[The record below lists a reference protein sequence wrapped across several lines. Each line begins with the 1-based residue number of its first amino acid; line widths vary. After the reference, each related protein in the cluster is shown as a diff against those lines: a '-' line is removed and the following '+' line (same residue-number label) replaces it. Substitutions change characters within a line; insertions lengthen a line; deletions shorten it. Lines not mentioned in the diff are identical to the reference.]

1 MHLYQLSP
9 PVQRDVIDTLAQLL
23 QGARDGQIIGL
34 ALGAALPRRRYIT
47 ATAGECHR
55 DPTYTRG
62 IVRALD
68 DELAR
73 LVQTRAMFTT
83 R

>member
-1 MHLYQLSP
+1 MHLYHLRP
-9 PVQRDVIDTLAQLL
+9 PVQRDVVDTLAQLL
-23 QGARDGQIIGL
+23 QGARDGQIVGL
-34 ALGAALPRRRYIT
+34 AVGAALPRRRYIV
-47 ATAGECHR
+47 ATAGECYR

-73 LVQTRAMFTT
+73 LVQARALFTT